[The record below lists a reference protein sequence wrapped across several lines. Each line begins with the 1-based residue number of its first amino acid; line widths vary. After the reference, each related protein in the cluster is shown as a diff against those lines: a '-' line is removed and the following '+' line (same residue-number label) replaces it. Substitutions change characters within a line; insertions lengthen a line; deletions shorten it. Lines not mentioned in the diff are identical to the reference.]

1 MKIVKTKSF
10 QESLESVLSF
20 IAKDKKSAAITF
32 NRDLNKKI
40 KALKDFPFMY
50 HKSYYFD
57 DEYIR
62 DLTHKGYSIP
72 YEVDLDKEVISIIG
86 ITKYKTPNFQ

>member
-1 MKIVKTKSF
+1 MKIVKTDDF
-10 QESLESVLSF
+10 QTSLKIILAY
-20 IAKDKKSAAITF
+20 IAEDKKSATIQF

-40 KALKDFPFMY
+40 HNLKDFPFMY

-62 DLTHKGYSIP
+62 DLTHKGYSVP
-72 YEVDLDKEVISIIG
+72 YEVDLENRVISIIG
-86 ITKYKTPNFQ
+86 ITRYKKSLN

>member
-1 MKIVKTKSF
+1 MKIIKTRSF
-10 QESLESVLSF
+10 QESLEDILTY
-20 IAKDKKSAAITF
+20 IAEDKKSVAIQF

-40 KALKDFPFMY
+40 KDLKDFPFMY

-72 YEVDLDKEVISIIG
+72 YEVNLDKKMIYIIG
-86 ITKYKTPNFQ
+86 ITKYKKGLR

>member
-10 QESLESVLSF
+10 QESLENILSY
-20 IAKDKKSAAITF
+20 IAEDKKSAAIQF

-40 KALKDFPFMY
+40 KDLKDFPFMY

-72 YEVDLDKEVISIIG
+72 YEVDLEKKIIAIIG
-86 ITKYKTPNFQ
+86 ITKYKKGLR

>member
-10 QESLESVLSF
+10 LDALDNILCY
-20 IAKDKKSAAITF
+20 IAEDKKSAATQFYKDI
-32 NRDLNKKI
+32 NKKI
-40 KALKDFPFMY
+40 KDLKDFPFMY

-72 YEVDLDKEVISIIG
+72 YKVDLEENVIFIIG
-86 ITKYKTPNFQ
+86 ITKYRRKV

>member
-1 MKIVKTKSF
+1 MKIVKTETFQKSLK
-10 QESLESVLSF
+10 EILEY
-20 IAKDKKSAAITF
+20 IANDKKSAAITF

-40 KALKDFPFMY
+40 KALKNFPFMY

-62 DLTHKGYSIP
+62 DLTHKGYSVP
-72 YEVDLDKEVISIIG
+72 YEVNLDKEAISIIG
-86 ITKYKTPNFQ
+86 ITKYKTPDFT